1 MTQNPDIQSYSS
13 HISFN
18 DIERTFAPVDMDGV
32 FSYDDI
38 AAIHYIEEHGTIGR
52 GGIARAFSTS
62 FIDDRRGVFIA
73 SEMKIKIELND
84 GREIL
89 LTFLKTP
96 VKSNTFI
103 YRMLKEKADS
113 VLTKLYEIQPQR
125 ETEEQSYDY
134 TGELRQLKRLVEEG
148 IITEEEFQLKKRR
161 ILGI

>member
-1 MTQNPDIQSYSS
+1 MSTNSDKQPYSS

-18 DIERTFAPVDMDGV
+18 DIERTFAPVDTGGV
-32 FSYDDI
+32 LSYDDI
-38 AAIHYIEEHGTIGR
+38 AAIHYIEKHGTMGR

-73 SEMKIKIELND
+73 SEMKIKIELKD
-84 GREIL
+84 GRKIL

-96 VKSNTFI
+96 VKSNTFM
-103 YRMLKEKADS
+103 YRMLKEQADS
-113 VLTKLYEIQPQR
+113 VLAKLYEIQPQR
-125 ETEEQSYDY
+125 ETEEQSSDY

-148 IITEEEFQLKKRR
+148 VITEEEFQAKKRR